1 MNWTHFLLWL
11 GGLYALYYTAIIL
24 MDSLKNKNPVALKTA
39 GQELTFS
46 EPITPQNAVELLA
59 GTAAPTST
67 ATSLP
72 QTSTPEMIASGGV
85 LLKDVF
91 SLARKEAIVYIKEVS
106 F

>member
-11 GGLYALYYTAIIL
+11 GGIYALYYTANIL
-24 MDSLKNKNPVALKTA
+24 IDSLRNKNPVALKSA
-39 GQELTFS
+39 GHELIFS
-46 EPITPQNAVELLA
+46 EPIVPQNAVELLES
-59 GTAAPTST
+59 TAAPTSPEKT
-67 ATSLP
+67 GQPPSA
-72 QTSTPEMIASGGV
+72 PEMIASGGV

>member
-11 GGLYALYYTAIIL
+11 GGLYALYYIALIL
-24 MDSLKNKNPVALKTA
+24 LDSLRQRNPAALKTA
-39 GQELTFS
+39 GHELTFS
-46 EPITPQNAVELLA
+46 EPVMPFNAVDLLEN
-59 GTAAPTST
+59 TNTPTSPI
-67 ATSLP
+67 SQG
-72 QTSTPEMIASGGV
+72 QTLSTPEMIASGGV